1 MRWDLYR
8 WVGAHTDSNIRIRF
22 DLSNRCLSSPSL
34 VFASSNLDLPLPSSS
49 DSMQF
54 NVARQ
59 GCSSIMGHNSSF
71 SVKAFDDDS
80 FDYDSGD
87 IFAAAY
93 SISSSEGEES
103 DGEYGLNV
111 VTETTAQR
119 LGKFPRGRKK
129 HRHVYLLP
137 FTY

>member
-1 MRWDLYR
+1 
-8 WVGAHTDSNIRIRF
+8 
-22 DLSNRCLSSPSL
+22 
-34 VFASSNLDLPLPSSS
+34 
-49 DSMQF
+49 
-54 NVARQ
+54 
-59 GCSSIMGHNSSF
+59 MGHISSF

>member
-1 MRWDLYR
+1 ML
-8 WVGAHTDSNIRIRF
+8 TTNIKKVTTF
-22 DLSNRCLSSPSL
+22 SC
-34 VFASSNLDLPLPSSS
+34 S
-49 DSMQF
+49 DPPQ
-54 NVARQ
+54 
-59 GCSSIMGHNSSF
+59 
-71 SVKAFDDDS
+71 DS

>member
-1 MRWDLYR
+1 MGSIPLSRSSYR
-8 WVGAHTDSNIRIRF
+8 FQHPNPFRSLESLPL
-22 DLSNRCLSSPSL
+22 LSVTRLRVRQSGSPSS
-34 VFASSNLDLPLPSSS
+34 FK
-49 DSMQF
+49 F
-54 NVARQ
+54 NVARH
-59 GCSSIMGHNSSF
+59 GCSSSSSSSSIMGHNSSF